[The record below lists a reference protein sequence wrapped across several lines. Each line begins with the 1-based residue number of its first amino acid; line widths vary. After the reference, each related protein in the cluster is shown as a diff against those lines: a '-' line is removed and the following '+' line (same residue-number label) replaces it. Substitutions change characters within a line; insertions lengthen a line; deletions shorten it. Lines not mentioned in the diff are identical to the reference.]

1 MKQKVSI
8 IQVDETVLD
17 RVASIFLSR
26 SRIYINTSFKY
37 DTGKKEQTDV
47 WYTLKKARALRSLSV
62 FNIAE
67 Y

>member
-26 SRIYINTSFKY
+26 SRIYINISFKY
-37 DTGKKEQTDV
+37 DTERKEQTDV